1 MPKKKIN
8 KSAWIRNQPRT
19 MSAKEIVAKAKAAGI
34 KVSDKQ
40 VYNARASAKKTS
52 GASKT
57 TKRGPA
63 KGKRA
68 PSGSGDN
75 ELSFRRLVLSIG
87 LPKAE
92 AYLNELK
99 RSVGL

>member
-8 KSAWIRNQPRT
+8 KSAWIRSQPRT
-19 MSAKEIVAKAKAAGI
+19 MSAKDIVAKAKAAGI
-34 KVSDKQ
+34 KVTDKQ
-40 VYNARASAKKTS
+40 VYNARSSAKKTG

-63 KGKRA
+63 KRKPA
-68 PSGSGDN
+68 ASSGSDN
-75 ELSFRRLVLSIG
+75 ELAFRRLVLSIG

-92 AYLNELK
+92 AYISDFK